1 MSQPPESDD
10 RLLED
15 LQSLLGRV
23 ERPPRPVIEAAK
35 ESYTWRTVDAELAA
49 LTSDSVLEE
58 AVGVRGTQEP
68 RLLTFEARDL
78 IIEIEVSVA
87 GAERRLLGQLVPP
100 RAAQI
105 DLRQE
110 GATRTAQADVTGR
123 FAVRNL
129 LDRPLSL
136 RCTFVDREPVHTE
149 WVNI

>member
-1 MSQPPESDD
+1 VSQPPESDD

-15 LQSLLGRV
+15 LQSLLARV
-23 ERPPRPVIEAAK
+23 ERPPRQVIEAAK

-49 LTSDSVLEE
+49 LTSDSLLDP

-68 RLLTFEARDL
+68 RLLTFETRDL
-78 IIEIEVSVA
+78 IIEVEVSVA

-105 DLRQE
+105 DLRQS
-110 GATRTAQADVTGR
+110 GTTRTAQADATGR
-123 FAVRNL
+123 FSLRDL
-129 LDRPLSL
+129 LAAPLSL
-136 RCTFVDREPVHTE
+136 RCTFGDREPVHTE

>member
-15 LQSLLGRV
+15 LQSLLARV
-23 ERPPRPVIEAAK
+23 ERPPRQVIEAAK

-49 LTSDSVLEE
+49 LTSDSLLDP

-68 RLLTFEARDL
+68 RLLTFETPDL
-78 IIEIEVSVA
+78 IIEVEVSVA

-105 DLRQE
+105 DLRQS
-110 GATRTAQADVTGR
+110 GTTRTAQADATGR
-123 FAVRNL
+123 FALRDL
-129 LDRPLSL
+129 LAAPLSL
-136 RCTFVDREPVHTE
+136 RCTFGDREPVHTE